1 MVSIRVFT
9 VFINISVLK
18 NVIFIEQMVLNEMS
32 NHCTIN
38 GLYFLFFQVGF
49 KVRWLERIFRIEEN
63 GHTAM
68 KIQNHMG
75 KSVSELF
82 PVSLCTYAHIMHT
95 NSHLKISLPT
105 KC

>member
-1 MVSIRVFT
+1 MCVCVVSIRVFT

-38 GLYFLFFQVGF
+38 VLYFLFFQVGF
-49 KVRWLERIFRIEEN
+49 KVRWLERIFRIKEN

-75 KSVSELF
+75 KS
-82 PVSLCTYAHIMHT
+82 LCQSYFLCRYAHMHT
-95 NSHLKISLPT
+95 SCTHIPI
-105 KC
+105 